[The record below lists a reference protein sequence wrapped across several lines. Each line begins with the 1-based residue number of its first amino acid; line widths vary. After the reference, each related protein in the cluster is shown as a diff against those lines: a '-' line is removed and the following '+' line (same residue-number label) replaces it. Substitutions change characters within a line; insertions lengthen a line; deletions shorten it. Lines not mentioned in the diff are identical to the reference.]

1 MWGREKFD
9 KKKGDSE
16 VILDGK
22 YNSLYPMMQAIKDK
36 ENTLI
41 QHKHDKFYQQLIA
54 ALTFFYLH

>member
-9 KKKGDSE
+9 KKKSDSE

-36 ENTLI
+36 EI
-41 QHKHDKFYQQLIA
+41 P
-54 ALTFFYLH
+54 